1 MTSISL
7 NNIFQKHAA
16 SFASDVASQI
26 VKQLST
32 KHGFDADNELREL
45 GIAEITIRTGP
56 ASGKQQHVKKTE
68 KRDTPEIPLPW
79 CGKVTE
85 GWCNGLRLNHGLYS
99 QCTMIPHSNG
109 IYCSTCQKSADTGST
124 GKPAYGNVTDR
135 LQCDV
140 LEYVD
145 PKGRKCAPY
154 ANVVQKLGIC
164 HVKAREVAARF
175 GMNIP
180 DEQFQAKVLKRGRPK
195 KDATVSDSSDEE
207 TTLKRSRGR
216 PKKEKKQVLNAGGAV
231 LDSIHNDA
239 DDASI
244 TINVSHTTSHP
255 SSPVDSHAAS
265 HATSPATSP
274 AASPTASHAASPTAS
289 PTASPAASPAA
300 SHAASIAASHPPF
313 QPAPFQPAE
322 HSCMED
328 AHSNSPKSAS
338 SHAEEKKKTKVSKVK
353 VDGKKYLKDA
363 DNNLYDRKTKEHLGA
378 LVDGN
383 FVPVDDDDDDDDT
396 SCSN

>member
-26 VKQLST
+26 VKQLGT

-45 GIAEITIRTGP
+45 GIAEITVRTGA
-56 ASGKQQHVKKTE
+56 ASKKQQHVKKNE

-85 GWCNGLRLNHGLYS
+85 GWCQGLRLNHGLYS
-99 QCTMIPHSNG
+99 QCTMIPHG
-109 IYCSTCQKSADTGST
+109 GGVYCSTCQKSADAGST
-124 GKPAYGNVTDR
+124 GKPAYGNVDDR

-145 PKGRKCAPY
+145 PKGRKCVPY
-154 ANVVQKLGIC
+154 ANVIQKLGIC
-164 HVKAREVAARF
+164 PNKATEVAARF

-207 TTLKRSRGR
+207 TAHKRSRGR

-239 DDASI
+239 VVEPLSIIISRDASP
-244 TINVSHTTSHP
+244 VA
-255 SSPVDSHAAS
+255 SPAAAPCSPTYSCTPPHATASPAPASPAPASPATAS
-265 HATSPATSP
+265 HATASPAT
-274 AASPTASHAASPTAS
+274 
-289 PTASPAASPAA
+289 
-300 SHAASIAASHPPF
+300 
-313 QPAPFQPAE
+313 FQPAE
-322 HSCMED
+322 YPGMED
-328 AHSNSPKSAS
+328 ASSNSPKSAS
-338 SHAEEKKKTKVSKVK
+338 SHAEEKKTKVSKVK

-378 LVDGN
+378 LVEGK
-383 FVPVDDDDDDDDT
+383 FVPVDDDDDDT

>member
-26 VKQLST
+26 VKQLGT

-45 GIAEITIRTGP
+45 GIAEITVRTGA
-56 ASGKQQHVKKTE
+56 ASKKQQPVKKNE

-85 GWCNGLRLNHGLYS
+85 GWCQGLRLNHGLYS
-99 QCTMIPHSNG
+99 QCTMIPHGSG
-109 IYCSTCQKSADTGST
+109 VYCSTCQKSADAGST
-124 GKPAYGNVTDR
+124 GKPAYGNVDDR

-145 PKGRKCAPY
+145 PKGRKCVPY
-154 ANVVQKLGIC
+154 ANVIQKLGIC
-164 HVKAREVAARF
+164 PVKAGEVAARF

-180 DEQFQAKVLKRGRPK
+180 EEQFQAKVLKRGRPK

-207 TTLKRSRGR
+207 AAVKRSRGR
-216 PKKEKKQVLNAGGAV
+216 PKKDKKKVLSAGGAV

-239 DDASI
+239 LDAPL
-244 TINVSHTTSHP
+244 TIIVSH
-255 SSPVDSHAAS
+255 DN
-265 HATSPATSP
+265 SPADSP
-274 AASPTASHAASPTAS
+274 AASPSRSPTYSCTPPHA
-289 PTASPAASPAA
+289 PASPAPASYAPA
-300 SHAASIAASHPPF
+300 S
-313 QPAPFQPAE
+313 PAPFQPAQYPG
-322 HSCMED
+322 MED
-328 AHSNSPKSAS
+328 ASSNSPKSAS
-338 SHAEEKKKTKVSKVK
+338 SHAEEKKTKVSKVK

-378 LVDGN
+378 LVDGK
-383 FVPVDDDDDDDDT
+383 FVPVDDDDDDT